1 MDEPKLK
8 EKIKKEMIERIA
20 ELQRISE
27 IKSHNKWFFPNENNL
42 KRWYETNK
50 FILYSRFQ
58 FLPFERFDMFMK

>member
-1 MDEPKLK
+1 
-8 EKIKKEMIERIA
+8 MIERIA

-27 IKSHNKWFFPNENNL
+27 IKSHNKWFFPNDNNL

-58 FLPFERFDMFMK
+58 F